1 MLHATSLH
9 NVCRSCRFCDT
20 LLFIN
25 IFICDYLFENISKY
39 IGTWERNNNTYIY
52 MYVPT
57 SVFPAA
63 AKLLF
68 KVFRFFFWS
77 PSFEMRLTAN
87 KFRHFAELVR
97 MRQCARLCN
106 MRRKNV
112 CFLYIYATLAAAK
125 FYFCTQKCCVLSHSC
140 HCCCYRCCCC

>member
-1 MLHATSLH
+1 MPHRCTMFAVLADFATH
-9 NVCRSCRFCDT
+9 CF
-20 LLFIN
+20 LLT
-25 IFICDYLFENISKY
+25 YLFATICLKIYPNTLAHESAI
-39 IGTWERNNNTYIY
+39 TTPTYIC
-52 MYVPT
+52 MYQLQFSQPRRSYCSKFFV
-57 SVFPAA
+57 
-63 AKLLF
+63 
-68 KVFRFFFWS
+68 FFFWS